1 MSPPASNS
9 TRAPVP
15 HMGMGGMPPVSTSA
29 EALVVA
35 LALEVAVELADALA
49 DAVELALALA
59 DIADIADTSGQAPSG
74 SNAVWSFVPNST
86 FPSALK

>member
-15 HMGMGGMPPVSTSA
+15 HTGMGGMPPVSTSA

-49 DAVELALALA
+49 DAVELALA
-59 DIADIADTSGQAPSG
+59 DISDILGQAPSG

-86 FPSALK
+86 LPSALK